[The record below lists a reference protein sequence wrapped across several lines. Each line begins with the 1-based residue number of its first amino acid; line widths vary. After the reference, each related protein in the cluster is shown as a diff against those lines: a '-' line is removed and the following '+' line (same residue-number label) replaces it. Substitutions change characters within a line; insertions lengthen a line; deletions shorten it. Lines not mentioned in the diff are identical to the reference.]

1 MANTFLRNV
10 KLGLF
15 VTIGTIAFIAALYL
29 IGDKQNL
36 FGSTFSISAEFRN
49 VNGLM
54 AGNNVRFAGIDVGT
68 VESVEIINDSS
79 VKVVM
84 RIEDKSR
91 EFIQKNALASIGT
104 DGLMG
109 NKLININSVK
119 DHSTPVEDG
128 DVLKTLAPIETDEML
143 RTLNTTNEN
152 IEIISADL
160 KQITGKINN
169 SNALWT
175 LLADTVAADNIRQAI
190 VNIKLTGNR
199 TAVITGDLSQI
210 VQDVKAGK
218 GSIGALLT
226 DSSFSTNL
234 NQAVIDINVVSNN
247 LALVSGDLKGL
258 SEQIK
263 SGKGAVGTLLMDT
276 NFVHNLNQSLENIRD
291 GADGFNQNM
300 EALKHSSL
308 LRKYF
313 KKQEKEK
320 LKNNQ

>member
-1 MANTFLRNV
+1 
-10 KLGLF
+10 
-15 VTIGTIAFIAALYL
+15 
-29 IGDKQNL
+29 
-36 FGSTFSISAEFRN
+36 
-49 VNGLM
+49 
-54 AGNNVRFAGIDVGT
+54 VRFAGIDVGT

-84 RIEDKSR
+84 RIEDKLR
-91 EFIQKNALASIGT
+91 DHIHKNALASIGT

-119 DHSTPVEDG
+119 DNSSPVDDG
-128 DVLKTLAPIETDEML
+128 DVLTTLAPIETDEML

-175 LLADTVAADNIRQAI
+175 LLADTVATNNIRQAI

-199 TAVITGDLSQI
+199 TAIITGDLSQI
-210 VQDVKAGK
+210 VEDVKAGK

-276 NFVHNLNQSLENIRD
+276 NFVHNLNQSLENIRN

-300 EALKHSSL
+300 EALKHSFL

-320 LKNNQ
+320 LKTNQ